1 MIIKLSST
9 PPHKSENT
17 TLLNKQNIT
26 SHYDSFDSMITIN
39 MPSSNENGS
48 ENLKQ
53 HCETG
58 ITFAEISNDREEIIG
73 ETIQEETREY
83 TREEETRNTLNKWG
97 SLKALIQL
105 ICLFM
110 LSVVIVYSMLQINL
124 PPFDDNQK
132 QKLRLP
138 KCIEDL
144 QELNK
149 ILGEYMDQYYFNV
162 MTTYSVVYVF
172 LQTFSIPGSMWLS
185 ILGGALFGLPISLLI
200 VCGCSAI
207 GSSNCYLLS
216 KTYGE
221 SLVHSNFS
229 TKLSTWSSQ
238 LHAHSRHLLNYMIIL
253 RLMPF
258 PPNWFANIA
267 APHVG
272 VPLSIFFIGTFL
284 GVAGPSLIH
293 VQAGL
298 TINNLTSSEEFH
310 IFSWT
315 NVSALVLIGVAVLIP
330 VWIKRRSDRNVI
342 IEDNENDDL
351 ISTNVNYKVISE
363 SREQMNDEEA
373 NFSNRG
379 TYGTFSNFR
388 TEASQTE

>member
-1 MIIKLSST
+1 M
-9 PPHKSENT
+9 PP
-17 TLLNKQNIT
+17 
-26 SHYDSFDSMITIN
+26 
-39 MPSSNENGS
+39 SNDNGS

-53 HCETG
+53 YCETG
-58 ITFAEISNDREEIIG
+58 MTFIEINNDREEIIG
-73 ETIQEETREY
+73 ETIEGETIEGETIEY
-83 TREEETRNTLNKWG
+83 TREEETRNTLNKLG

-149 ILGEYMDQYYFNV
+149 ILSEYMDQYYFNV

-172 LQTFSIPGSMWLS
+172 MWLS

-200 VCGCSAI
+200 ICGCSAI

-216 KTYGE
+216 KTFGK

-272 VPLSIFFIGTFL
+272 VPFSIFFVGTFL

-298 TINNLTSSEEFH
+298 TINNLTSSDEFQ

-315 NVSALVLIGVAVLIP
+315 NVGALVLIGVAVLIP
-330 VWIKRRSDRNVI
+330 VLIKRR
-342 IEDNENDDL
+342 
-351 ISTNVNYKVISE
+351 K
-363 SREQMNDEEA
+363 A
-373 NFSNRG
+373 NFSNQG

-388 TEASQTE
+388 TEVSQTE